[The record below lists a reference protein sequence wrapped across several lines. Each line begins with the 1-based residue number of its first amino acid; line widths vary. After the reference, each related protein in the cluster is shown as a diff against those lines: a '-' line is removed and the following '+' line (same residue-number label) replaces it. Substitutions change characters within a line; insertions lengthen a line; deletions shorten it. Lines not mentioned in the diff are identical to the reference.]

1 MNVRIYIRSMTTLP
15 LDVVEMEEWLTR
27 MANDPITVRIIN
39 VFVHHGE
46 FVAVVEEDPY
56 LSAAKSSLSINL
68 TEFLKS

>member
-56 LSAAKSSLSINL
+56 CSAAQVMAL
-68 TEFLKS
+68 F